1 MLRGVYLAESCK
13 DLLVLSL
20 DFAETP
26 FSVITPSQLYTR
38 LIVCTIEKHRSGGQV
53 ISSEAPCAG

>member
-1 MLRGVYLAESCK
+1 MHITHQVQMLRGVYLAESCK

-26 FSVITPSQLYTR
+26 FSELSHPPSFIHASLS
-38 LIVCTIEKHRSGGQV
+38 V
-53 ISSEAPCAG
+53 P